1 MIALY
6 NYMSS
11 QPIITGKG
19 CLVYIDTVFI
29 CWKGTRG
36 GPPLELVAVSLIMID
51 IHVCERGGFMHI
63 APETPQNEMVLH
75 RIRKRFQQQLPH
87 AEKTTVSRYI
97 VFDVLTSESA
107 WECEPRQ
114 RVMQQESGSHTLSC
128 LHDIGDID
136 GFVASSGGPSI
147 ATVLTLTLRW
157 KDTLQINTKEV
168 PNDLIERFLD
178 LKRKPQSIW
187 PCTSSLRSG
196 LFGVGC
202 RALFGWR
209 QFPSTKWQRR

>member
-1 MIALY
+1 
-6 NYMSS
+6 
-11 QPIITGKG
+11 
-19 CLVYIDTVFI
+19 
-29 CWKGTRG
+29 
-36 GPPLELVAVSLIMID
+36 
-51 IHVCERGGFMHI
+51 
-63 APETPQNEMVLH
+63 
-75 RIRKRFQQQLPH
+75 
-87 AEKTTVSRYI
+87 
-97 VFDVLTSESA
+97 
-107 WECEPRQ
+107 
-114 RVMQQESGSHTLSC
+114 MQQESGSHTLSC

-178 LKRKPQSIW
+178 LKLKPQSIW

-202 RALFGWR
+202 RALFGWP
-209 QFPSTKWQRR
+209 QFPSTK